1 MPVSIMDLLGMYSG
15 IGDTSGVGSALVELN
30 DGDIFRGVSGK
41 TFPEI
46 VEYLKTGNYW
56 MGKIHDD

>member
-1 MPVSIMDLLGMYSG
+1 MYSG